1 MRFTRGLKARAR
13 GVQKRVWVQ
22 GGPREKRAREKREK
36 VAMFFSSR
44 RREFS
49 FNRQT
54 VVTRVNRGACSPPN
68 STLYGRTY
76 EGDAIVQY
84 APPLG
89 EPARRRG

>member
-22 GGPREKRAREKREK
+22 GGPREKRAREK
-36 VAMFFSSR
+36 VATFFSSR

-54 VVTRVNRGACSPPN
+54 VVTRVNRGAWSPPN